1 MSKID
6 ELIAL
11 YCPDG
16 VEWKELGELG
26 YLYGGLNGKS
36 KSDFEKGNAKYITY
50 KNIYSNISV
59 DINAENYVLVHE
71 GERQNKVEIGDVL
84 FTGSSENK
92 QDCGMSSELTEL
104 SNENLYL
111 NSFSFGFRLKD
122 KALFISGFFK
132 YLFRDSKI
140 REQIIKTASGV
151 TRMNISKKRFE
162 KITIP
167 IPPLP
172 VQEEIVSI
180 LDKFTA
186 LEAELEA
193 ELEARTRQYEYYRNE
208 LLSFEGK
215 DVEWKSL
222 GEVSFYSKSRIAAS
236 EICSNTYVGVDN
248 LFQNKKG
255 KTYSTY
261 VPTSGNLTK
270 FIPNDIL
277 IGNIRPYLKKIWK
290 SNISGGT
297 NGDVLVIRINE
308 DNKTKINPDYLY
320 YLLSSDSFFDFNMQ
334 YAKGAKMP
342 RGDKESIL
350 KYPIPI
356 PSIEEQERIVGILD
370 KFDALVNDISTGL
383 PAEIQARRQQY
394 EYYRG
399 KLLTFEPLTA

>member
-6 ELIAL
+6 ELIAQ

-16 VEWKELGELG
+16 VEYKELGDVCNFR
-26 YLYGGLNGKS
+26 NGFAFKS
-36 KSDFEKGNAKYITY
+36 SKFKVKGQPILRIG
-50 KNIYSNISV
+50 NIQNRKV
-59 DINAENYVLVHE
+59 DINNLIYFDINDYSENLKPFEVL
-71 GERQNKVEIGDVL
+71 NGDVL
-84 FTGSSENK
+84 VAMSGATTGKIGRLNSKEVF
-92 QDCGMSSELTEL
+92 
-104 SNENLYL
+104 YL
-111 NSFSFGFRLKD
+111 NQRVGKFEPNKELLKNNFLYHYLLT
-122 KALFISGFFK
+122 KSEELYVLAGGGAQPNLSSTALM
-132 YLFRDSKI
+132 R
-140 REQIIKTASGV
+140 R
-151 TRMNISKKRFE
+151 
-162 KITIP
+162 ITIP

-172 VQEEIVSI
+172 VQEAIVEI

-208 LLSFEGK
+208 LLSFDGK
-215 DVEWKSL
+215 DIEWKAL
-222 GEVSFYSKSRIAAS
+222 GEVAFYSKSRIAAI

-248 LFQNKKG
+248 LIQNKKG

-290 SNISGGT
+290 SNITGGT
-297 NGDVLVIRINE
+297 NGDVLVIRIN
-308 DNKTKINPDYLY
+308 DDFKTKLNPDYLY
-320 YLLSSDSFFDFNMQ
+320 YLLSSDSFFEFNMQ

-350 KYPIPI
+350 KYSLPIP
-356 PSIEEQERIVGILD
+356 PLEEQNRIVAILD

-383 PAEIQARRQQY
+383 PAEIKARREQY

-399 KLLTFEPLTA
+399 KLLSFEPKSA